1 MRTTSLAALAAI
13 ALAAASG
20 LSACGG
26 SSASSASK
34 ASSAGHALD
43 VGGGRRV
50 TVKQGEKARVGLFI
64 ATTTNLYTQALVDEA
79 KRTAA
84 RLGASLTVF
93 DGGFDAMTQLNQLQ
107 SALQR
112 RQFDAWYV
120 TPVDGNQS
128 CSLLSRV
135 APSQGIVVGL
145 SDLALCGRGERPA
158 AQIWQPGTLDYVGAE
173 TTVDFI
179 DAWVADIARRLP
191 GAHKIGV
198 LQGPPLTNLTDNTA
212 AALKRLQRTRPD
224 LKVVASVNTDFTTP
238 DGLRKTETMLRAHP
252 EIDAIVT
259 TYADVTVGAIKAIK
273 ESGRHVAVFDLG
285 GSAAEVPLIENGSL
299 TASAAYSPRGHARTV
314 VTALVQAILAGKT
327 PPRYDPGLDYG
338 TTDKPYMVDRSN
350 VGSYRPEY

>member
-1 MRTTSLAALAAI
+1 VRTTSLAALAAI
-13 ALAAASG
+13 ALAAGG
-20 LSACGG
+20 LTACGG
-26 SSASSASK
+26 ASSGSASK
-34 ASSAGHALD
+34 ASSAEHAID
-43 VGGGRRV
+43 VGGGQKV
-50 TVKQGEKARVGLFI
+50 TIPKGTRPRVGLFI

-107 SALQR
+107 GALQR
-112 RQFDAWYV
+112 KQFDAWYV

-128 CSLLSRV
+128 CALLSRT
-135 APSQGIVVGL
+135 APAQGIVVGL

-158 AQIWQPGTLDYVGAE
+158 ADIWQPGTIDYVGAE

-179 DAWVADIARRLP
+179 DAWIGDIADRLP
-191 GAHKIGV
+191 GAHAIGV

-212 AALKRLQRTRPD
+212 AALERLQDSRPD

-238 DGLRKTETMLRAHP
+238 DGLRKAQTMLRAHP
-252 EIDAIVT
+252 EIDALIT
-259 TYADVTVGAIKAIK
+259 TYADVTVGAIKAVK
-273 ESGRHVAVFDLG
+273 ETGRRVAVFDLG
-285 GSAAEVPLIENGSL
+285 GSKAEVPLIEEGSL

-314 VTALVQAILAGKT
+314 VTALVRAILDGTT
-327 PPRYDPGLDYG
+327 PPRYEDGLDYG